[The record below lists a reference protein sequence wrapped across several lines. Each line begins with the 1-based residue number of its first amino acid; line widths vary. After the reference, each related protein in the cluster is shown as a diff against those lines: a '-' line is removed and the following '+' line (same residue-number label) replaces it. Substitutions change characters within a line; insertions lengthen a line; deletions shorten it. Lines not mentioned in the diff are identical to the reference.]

1 MALSQRQT
9 NLFAAEDWKIAYKA
23 FNNIDFTSY
32 DFDTLR
38 LAMVNY
44 IRTNFPENFN
54 DYIES
59 SEFIAII
66 ELLAFLAQ
74 SLAFRMDLNSR
85 ENFLETAERR
95 DSVFKLARML
105 GYNPRRN
112 VPASG
117 LMKISSIKTTEPL
130 TDSLGTNLSNKQVFW
145 NDVNNPES
153 YEQFITILNSTFSNT
168 NRFTSPI
175 KSGVVGGIQTELYR
189 ITKQISSSQ
198 TFPYTLNVN
207 GVSRAFEITDG
218 DFINGKYFYER
229 HPDPLNNLG
238 LYYRNDGKG
247 LGSASSGF
255 FMLFKQGSLQF
266 SDFNFDA
273 PIPNRVADIVQQG
286 VNETDVWLQEITS
299 AGAVLSKWVKI
310 PNTVGQTL
318 NYNSQAFGTRNLYAT
333 ENLDNDAVRLKFP
346 DGNFGNMPKGVY
358 RAWFRSSDGVS
369 FSLQPDDARN
379 VTINVPY
386 ESKTG
391 SPYILTITLSLQTS
405 VNNSLPTESLASI
418 KQSAPQ
424 TYFTQ
429 NRMISAQ
436 DYNIFPFAK
445 SGNIQ
450 KLSAVNRTHA
460 GHSRYIDI
468 NDPTGTLQNIDLFAD
483 DGFLYKMFKSTS
495 LSTVISGNN
504 TANNIVENTLPTYF
518 KNQNLNNYV
527 YDSYRESWKKFKTN
541 SFDIESLGVKWNP
554 LPVKL
559 TGTTGY
565 FTETSSA
572 GAAGTEKVLT
582 NTFVSFKQ
590 FQENNFLKF
599 VNPSDLTDYKWVRIT
614 KESNAGLLSSGLS
627 TATGPWTLS
636 ATVPTGWRVT
646 EVIVTLRK
654 KLQGSELTDVQT
666 QMENKKTFGI
676 GFAPTNVSDGLLA
689 DSWYIIQNANLDKT
703 SKFDVTNAGSTAG
716 NPVDASWL
724 LLFEYESIDIN
735 SYRYNIT
742 IRGEQYV
749 FNSKEDIKF
758 YNVKNIKV
766 LDSDNKANTD
776 KISITTFNNQPGSSE
791 TFRWYLS
798 GSGSTGNR
806 WFSEETGT
814 ITDPNQYLLELPL
827 RSRDTN
833 WYDIE
838 IDWVS
843 NFGILRGEGFTKA
856 NVLTKN
862 LFVND
867 ATVTLNT
874 YFDDGVSPELSANMT
889 VANNMGRISRI
900 PGKITVPFSNFT
912 FGYNIFDSTGN
923 ITYKAY
929 NPSTTQ
935 LEIYHGNTMAVPG
948 NANSRIYSYG
958 VSGNTVPL
966 AHGGTGTDYEGNV
979 QLIAANLT
987 AQSGTIEYGDLED
1000 NNYLYATDITAV
1012 TSTDKIKVRYE
1023 NYKQRL
1029 KENIDWHIVDLFRED
1044 DGYTDPSKVI
1054 VAPYDTD
1061 NDLVPDKPLQ
1071 FNDFVGVEDLVFLEN
1086 YKDYD
1091 GYTYQRPSSGGI
1103 LDLREETDI
1112 TVIGSGATATISPAS
1127 YTNNIPFSTL
1137 SWLVVDTYELV
1148 TANLN
1153 NILGYASGLKV
1164 YVADTDKIYVMTPS
1178 STNTL
1183 FINALTSTDYAVYN
1197 GRGMTQNTLLPEITP
1212 MIFKW
1217 EHVANK
1223 DVRIDPS
1230 ISNVVEMLVLT
1241 KSYYADIQKYINVP
1255 GTPFPLPPTSNQLTT
1270 EFRELEEYK
1279 SASDTLIYRSGKF
1292 KRLFGTDANAEL
1304 QAKFRIVK
1312 LNNSISDNELKSRV
1326 VKAFNEY
1333 FDATNWDF
1341 GETFYFTE
1349 LTGYVHT
1356 KLSGL
1361 LGSLVILPRNSAG
1374 QFGDL
1379 FSVKA
1384 EADEL
1389 FLNTATVSD
1398 IEVIDNISRSSLSG
1412 STTPSVYTTNNA
1424 TAGTGPYAINGYYPL
1439 YSSEI
1444 NSNNAGNGTSHTHT
1458 FYGTTFYMPNGL
1470 IMGSTMFH
1478 GTYTGE
1484 SSTTSTNNTTG
1495 SSSSSSS
1502 SSSGSS
1508 SSGSGY

>member
-23 FNNIDFTSY
+23 FNNVDFTSY

-66 ELLAFLAQ
+66 ELLAFLSQA
-74 SLAFRMDLNSR
+74 LAFRMDLNSR

-95 DSVFKLARML
+95 ESVFKLARML

-112 VPASG
+112 TAASG
-117 LMKISSIKTTEPL
+117 LVKITSIKTTEPL
-130 TDSLGTNLSNKQVFW
+130 IDSLGANLSNKQVFW

-153 YEQFITILNSTFSNT
+153 YEQFITILNSAFSNT

-175 KSGVVGGIQTELYR
+175 KKGVVGGITTELYR
-189 ITKQISSSQ
+189 ITKQISASQ

-207 GVSRAFEITDG
+207 GISRNFEIVDG
-218 DFINGKYFYER
+218 DFLNGKYFYER

-238 LYYRNDGKG
+238 LFYRNDGKG
-247 LGSASSGF
+247 LDSSNSGF
-255 FMLFKQGSLQF
+255 FMMFKQGTLSF
-266 SDFNFDA
+266 SDFNFNT
-273 PIPNRVADIVQQG
+273 PIPNRVADLTSSNI
-286 VNETDVWLQEITS
+286 NETDVWVQEINTS
-299 AGAVLSKWVKI
+299 GAVISKWIKI

-333 ENLDNDAVRLKFP
+333 ENLDNDGVRLKFP
-346 DGNFGNMPKGVY
+346 DGNFGNMPNGIY
-358 RAWFRSSDGVS
+358 RTWYRTSDGVS
-369 FSLQPDDARN
+369 YSLQPDDARN
-379 VTINVPY
+379 ITINVPY
-386 ESKTG
+386 ENRNG
-391 SPYILTITLSLQTS
+391 SPYTMTITLALQNA
-405 VNNSLPTESLASI
+405 VNNSLPTESLESI
-418 KQSAPQ
+418 KQRAPQ
-424 TYFTQ
+424 TYFSQ
-429 NRMISAQ
+429 NRMISSQ
-436 DYNIFPFAK
+436 DYNVFPFAK
-445 SGNIQ
+445 SSNIQ

-483 DGFLYKMFKSTS
+483 DGFLYKMDKTTNV
-495 LSTVISGNN
+495 STVISGNN
-504 TANNIVENTLPTYF
+504 TANNVVENILPLYF

-527 YDSYRESWKKFKTN
+527 YDSFRDKWKKYKTN

-590 FQENNFLKF
+590 FQENNFLKL
-599 VNPSDLTDYKWVRIT
+599 VNPSDMTDYKWVRIT
-614 KESNAGLLSSGLS
+614 KETNAGLLSSGLS
-627 TATGPWTLS
+627 TSTGPWTLS
-636 ATVPTGWRVT
+636 SSIPTGWRVT

-654 KLQGSELTDVQT
+654 KLQGSELPDVQA

-676 GFAPTNVSDGLLA
+676 GFAPTNITDGLLA
-689 DSWYIIQNANLDKT
+689 DQWYVIENANLDKT
-703 SKFDVTNAGSTAG
+703 SKFDVSNAGSKNNT
-716 NPVDASWL
+716 PDDASWL
-724 LLFEYESIDIN
+724 ILFEYEPVDLN
-735 SYRYNIT
+735 SYRYNVT

-791 TFRWYLS
+791 TFRWYLD
-798 GSGSTGNR
+798 GTGSTGNK

-814 ITDPNQYLLELPL
+814 VTDPNQYKLELPL

-838 IDWVS
+838 IDWIS
-843 NFGILRGEGFTKA
+843 NFGILRGEGSAKA
-856 NVLTKN
+856 NVISKD

-874 YFDDGVSPELSANMT
+874 YFDDGVSPELSGNMT
-889 VANNMGRISRI
+889 VANNMGRVSRI
-900 PGKITVPFSNFT
+900 PGKINVSFTNAT
-912 FGYNIFDSTGN
+912 FGYNIFDSSGN

-929 NPSTTQ
+929 NPTTSQ
-935 LEIYHGNTMAVPG
+935 VEIYHGNTMVDG
-948 NANSRIYSYG
+948 FSNANSDVYSYG
-958 VSGNTVPL
+958 TSGTTVPI
-966 AHGGTGTDYEGNV
+966 AHGGSGTNYRGNV
-979 QLIAANLT
+979 QLVEANLSAKT
-987 AQSGTIEYGDLED
+987 GTLQYGNLED

-1012 TSTDKIKVRYE
+1012 TSTDKIRVRYE

-1029 KENIDWHIVDLFRED
+1029 TENIDWHIVDTFKEA

-1054 VAPYDTD
+1054 VAPFDTD

-1071 FNDFVGVEDLVFLEN
+1071 FKDFVGEEDLVFLEN
-1086 YKDYD
+1086 YLDYD
-1091 GYTYQRPSSGGI
+1091 GYTYERPASGGI
-1103 LDLREETDI
+1103 LDLREEVDVDI
-1112 TVIGSGATATISPAS
+1112 IGSGTTATISPKT
-1127 YTNNIPFSTL
+1127 YTNNIAFSDL
-1137 SWLVVDTYELV
+1137 SWLVVDTYNIV
-1148 TANLN
+1148 TSKLN
-1153 NILGYASGLKV
+1153 NTDGYASGLKV
-1164 YVADTDKIYVMTPS
+1164 YVAETDKIYLMTPS
-1178 STNTL
+1178 STNSEHV
-1183 FINALTSTDYAVYN
+1183 NAVETTDCAVYN
-1197 GRGMTQNTLLPEITP
+1197 GRGMTQNSLLPEITP

-1241 KSYYADIQKYINVP
+1241 KNYYEDIKKYINVP
-1255 GTPFPLPPTSNQLTT
+1255 GTIYPLPPTSNELAT
-1270 EFRELEEYK
+1270 EFAELEEFK
-1279 SASDTLIYRSGKF
+1279 SASDTIIYRSGKF
-1292 KRLFGTDANAEL
+1292 KKIFGSDASPEL

-1312 LNNSISDNELKSRV
+1312 LNEGISDNELKSKV
-1326 VKAFNEY
+1326 ITAFNQY

-1349 LTGYVHT
+1349 LSSYVHSQ
-1356 KLSGL
+1356 LAGL
-1361 LGSLVILPRNSAG
+1361 LGSLVILPRNSTG
-1374 QFGDL
+1374 KFGDL

-1389 FLNTATVSD
+1389 FLNTATVAD
-1398 IEVIDNISRSSLSG
+1398 IEVIDKISRTTLSG
-1412 STTPSVYTTNNA
+1412 STSGSVYTTNNA
-1424 TAGTGPYAINGYYPL
+1424 SASTGPYAINGYYPL
-1439 YSSEI
+1439 YSNET
-1444 NSNNAGNGTSHTHT
+1444 NSNNAGNGTSHTHV

-1470 IMGSTMFH
+1470 VMGSTMFH
-1478 GTYTGE
+1478 GTYTGNV
-1484 SSTTSTNNTTG
+1484 STTTNTT
-1495 SSSSSSS
+1495 
-1502 SSSGSS
+1502 SSSGGSGS
-1508 SSGSGY
+1508 GSSGSGY